1 LFRVAISSAPTVE
14 PTIENLPRKRCAPDD
29 DGEDRV
35 ELHLVPRARYVDGH
49 DLGDREEPADGR
61 ESGGEHVDGDEDGP
75 RADAGEPARVRVDA
89 DRLDHEPKAVRR
101 ITSEMSTTIAIART
115 KLSGSPRN

>member
-1 LFRVAISSAPTVE
+1 LNASGGRDAEEQHRLVQSRDQSAPTVE

-61 ESGGEHVDGDEDGP
+61 E
-75 RADAGEPARVRVDA
+75 RAE
-89 DRLDHEPKAVRR
+89 
-101 ITSEMSTTIAIART
+101 ST
-115 KLSGSPRN
+115 